1 MQTRKDYM
9 TVERFPLDRIRSQQ
23 GTLAGAMA
31 KQTVKHEDI
40 DGNQVETRIDDLP
53 HDPRA
58 IATAVL
64 DRLVDIPND
73 ISAEDGVACIK
84 GEYEHVLD
92 TRPKDSWRI
101 SFSAGAVAHDA
112 LVQAFLKT
120 QNDEEASVSE
130 QITDDA

>member
-31 KQTVKHEDI
+31 AQTVKHEDI

-73 ISAEDGVACIK
+73 ISVEDGVTVVTLEMLYK
-84 GEYEHVLD
+84 
-92 TRPKDSWRI
+92 
-101 SFSAGAVAHDA
+101 
-112 LVQAFLKT
+112 
-120 QNDEEASVSE
+120 
-130 QITDDA
+130 

>member
-1 MQTRKDYM
+1 M

-31 KQTVKHEDI
+31 KQTVEYEDI

-58 IATAVL
+58 IAAAVL
-64 DRLVDIPND
+64 DRLLYVPKG
-73 ISAEDGVACIK
+73 ISAEDGVACIN
-84 GEYEHVLD
+84 GEYKYVLD

-112 LVQAFLKT
+112 LMQAFLKT
-120 QNDEEASVSE
+120 RNDEKASVSE
-130 QITDDA
+130 QTTDDA

>member
-53 HDPRA
+53 HDPCVIA
-58 IATAVL
+58 IAVL
-64 DRLVDIPND
+64 DRLVDMPND
-73 ISAEDGVACIK
+73 ISAGDGVACIND
-84 GEYEHVLD
+84 EYEYVLD
-92 TRPKDSWRI
+92 TRPKDSWQI
-101 SFSAGAVAHDA
+101 PFSAGAVAHNA
-112 LVQAFLKT
+112 LMQAFLKMRR
-120 QNDEEASVSE
+120 DEEASASE
-130 QITDDA
+130 RTTDDA